1 MLPMFNVPGF
11 QTRIAQAEQ
20 DRAKAAGRKIEKL
33 DLRPRAGAQRMAEPK
48 DFNIQMLEEAVRIMQ
63 MAPMHHHMFDM
74 CMIHAAASI
83 PMRPERSVTIPREPV
98 KPRFDKDPRFL
109 DIVEHVAREGG
120 YLRNAPFPVDRI
132 GEGYYASVYVCPY
145 DTTKV
150 VKIGRQVSSDGWLD
164 YAGFCLDQREAR
176 PNPLLPVIHQL
187 EIKRKFYVA
196 LLDRYDMTAHE
207 AMKQRL
213 PKTFAMKYE
222 AIREVFSVG
231 KQERWRRIQ
240 PAKEYTGYAV
250 EPCQETLVHAYRLDA
265 QLQNY
270 GLKPNDLHAN
280 NFMFRKE
287 GSQLYITDPASD
299 PSSHGTLDRL
309 HKLGVPIEQ

>member
-1 MLPMFNVPGF
+1 MLPMFNPPGF
-11 QTRIAQAEQ
+11 QTRGKQAKLSKMDAQM
-20 DRAKAAGRKIEKL
+20 
-33 DLRPRAGAQRMAEPK
+33 RMADREMI
-48 DFNIQMLEEAVRIMQ
+48 NMWM
-63 MAPMHHHMFDM
+63 PMHLEPMM
-74 CMIHAAASI
+74 VI
-83 PMRPERSVTIPREPV
+83 PRRDDAGLVPNRIDKVTIPREPV
-98 KPRFDKDPRFL
+98 KSRFTKDPRFL
-109 DIVEHVAREGG
+109 DLVEHVAREGG

-150 VKIGRQVSSDGWLD
+150 VKIGRSVSSDGWLD

-196 LLDRYDMTAHE
+196 LLDRYDMTADE
-207 AMKQRL
+207 AMKSRL

-231 KQERWRRIQ
+231 KQERWKRIK
-240 PAKEYTGYAV
+240 PAKEYVGYTV
-250 EPCQETLVHAYRLDA
+250 EPCQETLVHAYRLDQ
-265 QLQNY
+265 QLRNY
-270 GLKPNDLHAN
+270 GLKPNDLHAK

-299 PSSHGTLDRL
+299 PSDRGTLDRL
-309 HKLGVPIEQ
+309 HRLGVPIEQ

>member
-1 MLPMFNVPGF
+1 MLPMFKVPGF
-11 QTRIAQAEQ
+11 ETHIA
-20 DRAKAAGRKIEKL
+20 
-33 DLRPRAGAQRMAEPK
+33 RAGARRFAEGRADLQQFHGAMDAMAKVME
-48 DFNIQMLEEAVRIMQ
+48 MH
-63 MAPMHHHMFDM
+63 PMHHQMFDM
-74 CMIHAAASI
+74 RMIASGCGI
-83 PMRPERSVTIPREPV
+83 PTRPEHSVTISREPV
-98 KPRFDKDPRFL
+98 KPRFAKDTRFL

-120 YLRNAPFPVDRI
+120 YLRNVPFPVDRI

-187 EIKRKFYVA
+187 EIKCKFYVA
-196 LLDRYDMTAHE
+196 LLDRYDMTAHQ
-207 AMKQRL
+207 AMQARL

-231 KQERWRRIQ
+231 KQQDSWRQIQ

-299 PSSHGTLDRL
+299 PFNHGTLDRL